1 MKPRTLLTG
10 SLAATTH
17 AAALASPIAP
27 SSEIARSRAPQ
38 IFNAVHN
45 SMRQWGSS
53 LHHNGMSFF
62 LATVPK
68 GVLFHHGNSSPESP
82 TEPDWLA
89 YEIEHAEGFA
99 RGRRGFPPGGPG
111 DGGQKPMWDG
121 EDDDEAHGYLHV
133 YRTVRPMKYIYVDGM
148 GGGKTSMGTLDAQDF
163 LLRGKT
169 PNDTESSPWTRRR
182 NDDEKPPKGPR
193 GGGPMDERARA
204 VELCE
209 VTRQWGLDGIIRM
222 EAGFEII
229 QCDFSNGLEQ
239 VQVLQRPGSGG
250 RPERGFGFEGL
261 EKLRGLSARYHGI
274 GSTRTIVDY
283 SSMVSAFWFP
293 VNLTNP
299 DPKRDDLPRLYSVP
313 QDELAVIKEYVGKM
327 VSERRD
333 EEIRTVDWQ
342 DVADIIVARYGDR
355 LKYMAEG
362 VDSLELM
369 ASEVA
374 FLTTVFV
381 DGEDMQ
387 NTEKAVDRC
396 TGFYLGSVTPVTASD
411 ILIQAAFETT
421 MHAICKALFDIQS
434 LIVEKQAASDTSLH
448 AAVRIMKDLTEY
460 LHWAHFKR
468 CPPCAL
474 NEVCAIPMWPFG
486 TVEQYYNPRCSNGS
500 DVGAGESYWGR
511 GPGRGPPHG
520 RPDDGDRK
528 GSFFPGSEL

>member
-1 MKPRTLLTG
+1 MKFRTLIEG
-10 SLAATTH
+10 SLATSQV
-17 AAALASPIAP
+17 LGSSIAP
-27 SSEIARSRAPQ
+27 SAEIARSRAPQ

-62 LATVPK
+62 LAAVPK
-68 GVLFHHGNSSPESP
+68 GVLLHHGNSSPDTT

-99 RGRRGFPPGGPG
+99 RGRRNFPPGGPG
-111 DGGQKPMWDG
+111 DRDQKPMRDA
-121 EDDDEAHGYLHV
+121 EDDDDESHGYLHV
-133 YRTVRPMKYIYVDGM
+133 YQTTRPMKYIYVDGM
-148 GGGKTSMGTLDAQDF
+148 GGGKTTMGTLDAQDF
-163 LLRGKT
+163 LLRGKR
-169 PNDTESSPWTRRR
+169 PNDTQSDPWARHR
-182 NDDEKPPKGPR
+182 DDSKPPPRKGP
-193 GGGPMDERARA
+193 GSGGPMDERARA

-209 VTRQWGLDGIIRM
+209 LARQWGLDGITRM

-250 RPERGFGFEGL
+250 RPGSGNLGFAGL
-261 EKLRGLSARYHGI
+261 EWLRGLSERYHGI
-274 GSTRTIVDY
+274 GSTRTIIDY

-299 DPKRDDLPRLYSVP
+299 DPKRDDLPRLYSVEA
-313 QDELAVIKEYVGKM
+313 DELAAIKEYVGKM
-327 VSERRD
+327 VLEKRD

-381 DGEDMQ
+381 DGEDVQ

-396 TGFYLGSVTPVTASD
+396 TGFYLRSVTPVTESD
-411 ILIQAAFETT
+411 FLIKAAFETT
-421 MHAICKALFDIQS
+421 THAICKALFDVQS
-434 LIVEKQAASDTSLH
+434 LVGENQAASDETLDT
-448 AAVRIMKDLTEY
+448 AVEIMKDLTKY

-486 TVEQYYNPRCSNGS
+486 SVEQYNSPRCSNGS
-500 DVGAGESYWGR
+500 DRDAGESYWGR

-528 GSFFPGSEL
+528 ESFLSGSEL